1 MTQIQIHSLKHVS
14 TAIEHAERFAE
25 EAEELGQLELAKGLL
40 YRARILSHR
49 LDKALLANE
58 KIGPAREARQR
69 AHLAL
74 SNQYA
79 EMTLEIETQLPANL
93 AARLNPGSHLDV
105 AERARFRLRHLM
117 EMDKTFAPLSAK
129 LQAALCLYEKAVDAY
144 LIAAGESAFAK
155 EEALTDSQTFRLAL
169 ERTKLQLLNQAEV
182 GSSAW
187 KRIKRRTVRTKR
199 ARFLD
204 SEAHAESSFAL
215 LPQTSP
221 KAA

>member
-25 EAEELGQLELAKGLL
+25 EAEELGQMEMAKGLL
-40 YRARILSHR
+40 YRARILSQR
-49 LDKALLANE
+49 LNEALMAHE

-79 EMTLEIETQLPANL
+79 EMTLEIETQLPVAL

-117 EMDKTFAPLSAK
+117 GMDKSFAHLSAK

-144 LIAAGESAFAK
+144 LIAAGESAHAK
-155 EEALTDSQTFRLAL
+155 EAALTDSQTFRVAL
-169 ERTKLQLLNQAEV
+169 ERTKLQLLNRAEV
-182 GSSAW
+182 GSAAW

-199 ARFLD
+199 ARFLN
-204 SEAHAESSFAL
+204 SELQADPSFARL
-215 LPQTSP
+215 SDTSP